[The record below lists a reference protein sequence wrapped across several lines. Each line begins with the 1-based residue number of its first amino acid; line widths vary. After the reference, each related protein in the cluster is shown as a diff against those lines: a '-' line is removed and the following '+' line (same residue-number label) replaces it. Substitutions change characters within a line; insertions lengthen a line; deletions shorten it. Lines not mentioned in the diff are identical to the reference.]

1 MKIVINHIA
10 KTSVILLSLLALFMG
25 LIGCGGNQA
34 AGDAAEQEALEAQ
47 IVAKSTPKTTTT
59 TKQVTT
65 SKTTSRTTTTTK
77 KVIPK
82 LTDVSFTLTLAK
94 DQDFAEYTT
103 PIYIMANQTLHLN
116 WIVIKGGEYFY
127 LTFTL
132 PNGKFIAVRGDGTLA
147 SYIPGEMKSEQLR
160 ANGSV
165 VFYPNDNNW
174 GDGYYIF
181 HPQIYRDDPSITVKL
196 MYYVE

>member
-1 MKIVINHIA
+1 MKTTLSN
-10 KTSVILLSLLALFMG
+10 KTKAAAILLSLLALVMG

-34 AGDAAEQEALEAQ
+34 ASDAAEQEALASQ
-47 IVAKSTPKTTTT
+47 IVPKATPKTTSTKPAST
-59 TKQVTT
+59 TKST
-65 SKTTSRTTTTTK
+65 SKTTTTTK
-77 KVIPK
+77 KVVPK

-94 DQDFAEYTT
+94 DQDFVEYTT
-103 PIYIMANQTLHLN
+103 PIYILASQTLHLN
-116 WIVIKGGEYFY
+116 WMVIKGGEYFY
-127 LTFTL
+127 MTFTL
-132 PNGKFIAVRGDGTLA
+132 PNGKFIAVRSDGSLS

-165 VFYPNDNNW
+165 VFYPADNNW

-181 HPQIYRDDPSITVKL
+181 HPQIFRDEPSITVKL